1 MKLFIFVALIGIMA
15 WLFSQ
20 LLKMLINFYVYGRK
34 YGLKALV
41 SDGDYPS
48 SHTSFITS
56 ITTFSWLYMLEKYF
70 TQKECIDEMW
80 IAIVLSVFMVIVIR
94 DALGVRYTV
103 QKLCESVTKMA
114 EDMKC
119 SVNRIAM
126 EDICNR
132 LNIKS
137 GHRPHEVVGG
147 IFNGAFIS
155 IFMAAIYYSF
165 KIAIPLVITLYV
177 FYVLISIKVVLSYKD
192 N

>member
-1 MKLFIFVALIGIMA
+1 MKLFVFVALIGIMA

-20 LLKMLINFYVYGRK
+20 LLKMLINFYVYGK
-34 YGLKALV
+34 KSGLKALV

-56 ITTFSWLYMLEKYF
+56 ITTFSWLYMLEKHF
-70 TQKECIDEMW
+70 TQKECINEMW
-80 IAIVLSVFMVIVIR
+80 IAIVLSVFMIIVIR

-103 QKLCESVTKMA
+103 QKLCKSVTKMA
-114 EDMKC
+114 EEMKY
-119 SVNRIAM
+119 SSNKVVM

-132 LNIKS
+132 LNVKS

-147 IFNGAFIS
+147 IFNGVFIS
-155 IFMAAIYYSF
+155 IFMSSIYYSF

-177 FYVLISIKVVLSYKD
+177 LYVLISIKIVLVYKD